1 MKIKVKKQEAVYE
14 ERELTFPFYRCQ
26 QGAFYYKC
34 ISEREVISVKISD
47 ARYILGIEKQT
58 YLTEGNIFHVDSWE
72 ITEQEWN
79 DKKNEVIELLTKY

>member
-1 MKIKVKKQEAVYE
+1 MKIIRILQPAITEDIEV
-14 ERELTFPFYRCQ
+14 TFPFYRCQ

-58 YLTEGNIFHVDSWE
+58 YLTHDNIFHVDSWE

-79 DKKNEVIELLTKY
+79 DKKNQVIELLTKY